1 MKAVR
6 YFLLAIGGLLFLG
19 GIAGLF
25 EDFAAGIVT
34 MALGGTLTL
43 PYFKQRAKKSSN
55 RGAMV
60 STNRESSGKMV
71 HKASD
76 NYKNRIDLIRG
87 DVLSDNVPSLHAS
100 ADSTLTPFSS
110 ELQSGHNPRR
120 NGIIAKPMEI
130 RATKVL
136 ASIRDYV
143 VLDTETTG
151 LDCNNDR
158 IVEVALICYE
168 KGRETGR
175 FSTLVDPQMP
185 ISLIASSINH
195 ITDADVVGAP
205 TIEAVMPDI
214 LQRIRDKVV
223 IGHNITF
230 DLRFLGRAVRGETL
244 QIEYI
249 DTIALAKRAFPG
261 QPSYKLENLAKI
273 FGFSDGR
280 LHRALDDAEITAS
293 LFDACRKAIMDDYQR
308 ELAERKAEREI
319 RKAKRLEEFA
329 WSSLIDKNFVFT
341 GDFLSNRRELENAVE
356 KVGANLRTEINGN
369 TDYLVAGDVT
379 HLPQWAVERKYLKA
393 KELIEKG
400 GKLRIITEEQYF
412 NMILEVLRTKLE
424 KID

>member
-1 MKAVR
+1 M
-6 YFLLAIGGLLFLG
+6 
-19 GIAGLF
+19 
-25 EDFAAGIVT
+25 
-34 MALGGTLTL
+34 
-43 PYFKQRAKKSSN
+43 
-55 RGAMV
+55 
-60 STNRESSGKMV
+60 
-71 HKASD
+71 
-76 NYKNRIDLIRG
+76 
-87 DVLSDNVPSLHAS
+87 
-100 ADSTLTPFSS
+100 
-110 ELQSGHNPRR
+110 
-120 NGIIAKPMEI
+120 
-130 RATKVL
+130 
-136 ASIRDYV
+136 
-143 VLDTETTG
+143 
-151 LDCNNDR
+151 
-158 IVEVALICYE
+158 
-168 KGRETGR
+168 
-175 FSTLVDPQMP
+175 
-185 ISLIASSINH
+185 
-195 ITDADVVGAP
+195 
-205 TIEAVMPDI
+205 
-214 LQRIRDKVV
+214 
-223 IGHNITF
+223 
-230 DLRFLGRAVRGETL
+230 RFLGRAVRGETL

-280 LHRALDDAEITAS
+280 LHRAIDDAEITAS

-356 KVGANLRTEINGN
+356 KVGANLRTEVNGN